1 MNPIRTSLRFP
12 QVTLVVTAML
22 FAVGLVAL
30 FTMPRREDPKI
41 TIRTG
46 LVTAIYPGATSA
58 EVEDQVTRKIEERLF
73 RFAEVRRAKTFSTT
87 RNGMVIVN
95 VELNESVNDANG
107 FWSRLRLDMAQ
118 LKSELPEGV
127 QGPVVDSDFGDT
139 VAVLIGI
146 HSNNYDYRE
155 LKDYAQRIETSLRAL
170 PAVSKI
176 QRIGDQKEQ
185 IVISESQQKLAQY
198 GVNPQ
203 HVVQALE
210 GRSTVQYAGRVP
222 AQGSKVPLDASGRFS
237 SVDSIRQLMVDVSPT
252 GVPVYLKDLG
262 TIDRVYEDPSEYV
275 RINGQKTIL
284 LAVEMQDGKNIVSFG
299 HDLQATLDRVQRT
312 MPPDVQLEL
321 IANQPRVVA
330 DRIGDFF
337 REFGIAILAV
347 VLVTMILLP
356 MRVALVASIAIP
368 ITVSITF
375 ALLNM
380 AGIELHQVSIAALIV
395 VLGMVVD
402 DAIVIADNYVDL
414 LDRKIPRGEA
424 AWRCASEMAVP
435 VLTATLTIIASFAPL
450 LLLSASMG
458 EFIRALPITV
468 SIALS
473 TSFVVAMLLTPLT
486 AHFFIRKGLHDHTA
500 DPAQRKTSA
509 IEHMQN
515 YYNRAITWAMHNR
528 RVVLTSAVV
537 IFIAGLGVLQL
548 VKQQFFPLAERDQ
561 FVMDVWMPEGTRI
574 EATDAAVRKIEN
586 VVSHDPLVKNYSSF
600 IGTGAPRFY
609 YNVTPQPPAENY
621 AQILVNTVS
630 VSKTPKI
637 VESLRKQLPALA
649 PEAKI
654 FVKELQQG
662 DEMEAPIEVR
672 ISGEDDT
679 TLRALGDQ
687 VNAIL
692 RNTPGATYIDSDWHE
707 DQLQTRMHLNDEV
720 ANRLGFTN
728 ANISQQLAAG
738 FEGAPVAT
746 YWEGD
751 RSIDIALRLTPG
763 ERQNFQNIADAYVQ
777 SPVTGASMPL
787 NAIASLSPEWQSG
800 RIVHRNGVRTITIRS
815 FADNGY
821 LPSEVLSSARKQIA
835 KLALPDGYRIEY
847 GGEEEN
853 QNETSGEMNWA
864 LGISLVLIFL
874 ILLFQFRTLAD
885 PLIVMAAFPL
895 ALPGAAL
902 GLFLTRN
909 PFGFTA
915 FIGIIS
921 LGGLVVRNSIILI
934 DAIHERMKAGTP
946 LVQAALEAG
955 ERRLH
960 PIFLTTMAAAV
971 GVTPMIVSGSSLW
984 GPMASAIAFGLLG
997 SMFFTLIVIPVLF
1010 VAVHEKKA
1018 RKAHKF
1024 AVAVATMCI
1033 VAILFCTQAQGQ
1045 KRSITLDEAIAL
1057 SHSQN
1062 KTLHLARLK
1071 VDEARA
1077 KLTQARADY
1086 FPVVTNQTNALYLNE
1101 KQSLTI
1107 PKGSLGTYSGN
1118 GDLPGKDVSIP
1129 LGKQNLI
1136 LSTTTAVQPL
1146 SQLFKVHAGVS
1157 VARADTVI
1165 AREDTRHAED
1175 EITLNVKK
1183 AYLNLLGITHRSHA
1197 AELRI
1202 RASEEKLAEIRDSEK
1217 AGAALEAE
1225 VKASEAE
1232 VAEAS
1237 HALGVLKDMEDDLR
1251 VDLNDLLGL
1260 PLETDIELSDPVE
1273 DASMPNGAS
1282 PLPDNVST
1290 AAIPAA
1296 EMATTALAH
1305 NPEVASARGTLDKA
1319 NAGLRASRLE
1329 FVPDVSLFAEHVYQN
1344 GVPLLPD
1351 NSATF
1356 GLRLDWTLSE
1366 FGKRTG
1372 KVRERQSQVAQAKE
1386 NLNITESR
1394 IRMDVEKHLRK
1405 YHRCASAVQA
1415 AQASVAA
1422 HADMRRIVSDQV
1434 EAKTAN
1440 ASALADAE
1448 AKLAEAQ
1455 AQLFDARVESITAKA
1470 ELDELLGD
1478 AK

>member
-155 LKDYAQRIETSLRAL
+155 LKNYAQRIETSLRAL

-237 SVDSIRQLMVDVSPT
+237 SLDSIRQLMVDVSPT

-299 HDLQATLDRVQRT
+299 HDLQATLDRVQKT

-330 DRIGDFF
+330 ERIGDFF

-414 LDRKIPRGEA
+414 LDRKIPRSEA

-468 SIALS
+468 SIALA

-486 AHFFIRKGLHDHTA
+486 AHFFIHKGLHDHTA
-500 DPAQRKTSA
+500 APVPQKTSA

-515 YYNRAITWAMHNR
+515 CYNRAITWAMDNKR
-528 RVVLTSAVV
+528 AVLASAVL
-537 IFIAGLGVLQL
+537 IFIVGLGVLQL

-561 FVMDVWMPEGTRI
+561 FVMDIWMPEGTRV
-574 EATDAAVRKIEN
+574 EVTDAAVRKIEN
-586 VVSHDPLVKNYSSF
+586 AISHDPLVKNYSSF

-609 YNVTPQPPAENY
+609 YNVSPQPPAENY
-621 AQILVNTVS
+621 AQILVNTAS
-630 VSKTPKI
+630 VSKTPKM
-637 VESLRKQLPALA
+637 VESLRKQLPTLA

-662 DEMEAPIEVR
+662 DAMEAPIEVR

-728 ANISQQLAAG
+728 ANIAQQLAAG

-751 RSIDIALRLTPG
+751 RSIDIALRLASG
-763 ERQNFQNIADAYVQ
+763 ERQNFQNVADAYVQ
-777 SPVTGASMPL
+777 SPATGASMPL

-955 ERRLH
+955 ERRLR

-971 GVTPMIVSGSSLW
+971 GVTPMMVSGSSLW
-984 GPMASAIAFGLLG
+984 GPMASVIAFGLLG

-1018 RKAHKF
+1018 HKSS
-1024 AVAVATMCI
+1024 VAAASLCI
-1033 VAILFCTQAQGQ
+1033 VAILFCAQAQGQ

-1057 SHSQN
+1057 AHNQN

-1071 VDEARA
+1071 VEEAHA

-1118 GDLPGKDVSIP
+1118 EDLPGKDVSIP

-1157 VARADTVI
+1157 AARADTVI
-1165 AREDTRHAED
+1165 ARADTRHAED

-1183 AYLNLLGITHRSHA
+1183 AYLNLLGMEHRTHA
-1197 AELRI
+1197 AELRMH
-1202 RASEEKLAEIRDSEK
+1202 ASEEKLAEIRDSEK

-1237 HALGVLKDMEDDLR
+1237 HALGALKDMEDDLQ

-1260 PLETDIELSDPVE
+1260 PLETEIELSDPLE
-1273 DASMPNGAS
+1273 DASMPHTGSA
-1282 PLPDNVST
+1282 LLDNSSTVS
-1290 AAIPAA
+1290 IPAA

-1319 NAGLRASRLE
+1319 HAGLRASRLE

-1351 NSATF
+1351 NSVTF
-1356 GLRLDWTLSE
+1356 GVRLDWTLSE

-1372 KVRERQSQVAQAKE
+1372 KMREQQSQVAQAKE

-1405 YHRCASAVQA
+1405 YHRSVSAVQA

-1422 HADMRRIVSDQV
+1422 HADLRRIVSDQV

-1455 AQLFDARVESITAKA
+1455 AQLFAARVESITAKA
-1470 ELDELLGD
+1470 ELDQLLGD